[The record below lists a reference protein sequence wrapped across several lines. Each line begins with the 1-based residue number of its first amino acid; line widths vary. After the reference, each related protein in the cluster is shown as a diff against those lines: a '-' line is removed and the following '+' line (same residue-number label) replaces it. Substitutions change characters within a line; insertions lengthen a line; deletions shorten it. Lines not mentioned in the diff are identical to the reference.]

1 LKEFGLST
9 FEKLKSRKEIKEV
22 LSLGIEILSADKK
35 IKAIY
40 LAEKNDK
47 KTTVK
52 ITPAVYKKLGCAV
65 WRNRVKRLI
74 RESYRLNKKELLKK
88 IDQKNLKLKIIFS
101 PQKISEDKNKHV
113 SLMQI
118 MPGMLDLIKK
128 ITERI

>member
-1 LKEFGLST
+1 MKEFGLST

-22 LSLGIEILSADKK
+22 LSLGIEILSA
-35 IKAIY
+35 
-40 LAEKNDK
+40 DK